1 MIFFIYQLLTS
12 ILLIFSPFIILYRI
26 LKNKEDKFR
35 VKEKFCI
42 SSKSRGNGKLI
53 WFHGSSVGEIM
64 SIIPI
69 IKRYDNDKSIRKILI
84 TSSTLGSSKILNK
97 IKFKKTIHQF
107 YPIDHFFFSNKFL
120 NYWKPSVAI
129 FIESEIWPSM
139 FRSIKNKSIPL
150 ILLNARITKKTF
162 NRWSIIKV
170 FSESIFDLIDIA
182 YPQNFET
189 KKFLKKFKVKNIKS
203 IGNIKFIKNVD
214 STYDKID
221 KKLFSQFKKYKTF
234 VAASTHDTEETY
246 AAKTHILLKK
256 KNKNLITIIIPRH
269 IGRVSQIASQM
280 KELKLN
286 TVLRSSKNKKLKNID
301 IFIVDSFGESEKFYK
316 IATTVFLGK
325 SLIKKKDLE
334 SLGGSGQNPLE
345 PARFGAKILHGP
357 NVENFKEVYE
367 YLNSLKISS
376 KVNSIIECAN
386 STIFKKNMK
395 KVKKMEALGRT
406 ILKKTLKELDKSI
419 NNEI

>member
-26 LKNKEDKFR
+26 FKNKEDKFR
-35 VKEKFCI
+35 VKEKFCF
-42 SSKSRGNGKLI
+42 SSKLRGNGKLI

-69 IKRYDNDKSIRKILI
+69 IKIYDNDKSTNKILI
-84 TSSTLGSSKILNK
+84 TSSTLSSSKILNK

-120 NYWKPSVAI
+120 NYWRPTVAI
-129 FIESEIWPSM
+129 FLESEIWPSM
-139 FRSIKNKSIPL
+139 FRSIKNKDIPL
-150 ILLNARITKKTF
+150 ILLNARITKKTA
-162 NRWSIIKV
+162 NRWSLIKK
-170 FSESIFDLIDIA
+170 FSESIFNLIDIA

-189 KKFLKKFKVKNIKS
+189 KKFLKKFKIKNIKS
-203 IGNIKFIKNVD
+203 IGNLKFIKND
-214 STYDKID
+214 ESKYDKID
-221 KKLFSQFKKYKTF
+221 KNLFLQFKKYKTF
-234 VAASTHDTEETY
+234 VAASTHDSEEVY
-246 AAKTHILLKK
+246 AAKAHILLKK

-269 IGRVSQIASQM
+269 ISRVDQIIKQM
-280 KELKLN
+280 KEFNLN
-286 TVLRSSKNKKLKNID
+286 TFLRSSKNKKLKNID
-301 IFIVDSFGESEKFYK
+301 IFIVDTFGESKKFYK
-316 IATTVFLGK
+316 IATTVL
-325 SLIKKKDLE
+325 
-334 SLGGSGQNPLE
+334 LGGSIIRRGGQNPLE

-357 NVENFKEVYE
+357 NIDNFKEVYK
-367 YLNSLKISS
+367 YLNTLKISS
-376 KVNSIIECAN
+376 KVNSVMECAN
-386 STIFKKNMK
+386 SIIFKKNMK

>member
-12 ILLIFSPFIILYRI
+12 ILLIFSPLIILYRI
-26 LKNKEDKFR
+26 TINKEDKFR
-35 VKEKFCI
+35 VKEKFCF
-42 SSKSRGNGKLI
+42 SSKLRDNGKLI

-69 IKRYDNDKSIRKILI
+69 IKRYDNDKSINKILI
-84 TSSTLGSSKILNK
+84 TSSTLSSSKILNK

-120 NYWKPSVAI
+120 NYWKPAVAI
-129 FIESEIWPSM
+129 FLESEIWPSM
-139 FRSIKNKSIPL
+139 FRSIKNRGIPL
-150 ILLNARITKKTF
+150 ILLNARITKKTS
-162 NRWSIIKV
+162 NRWSMVKS
-170 FSESIFDLIDIA
+170 FSESIFNLIDVA
-182 YPQNFET
+182 YPQNYET
-189 KKFLKKFKVKNIKS
+189 TKFLKKFKIRNIKS
-203 IGNIKFIKNVD
+203 IGNLKFIENDD
-214 STYDKID
+214 SKYDKAD

-234 VAASTHDTEETY
+234 VAASTHDSEEIY
-246 AAKTHILLKK
+246 AAKIHILLKR

-269 IGRVSQIASQM
+269 ISRANQIANKM

-286 TVLRSSKNKKLKNID
+286 TVMRSSKNKKIKNVD
-301 IFIVDSFGESEKFYK
+301 IFIVDTFGESKKFYK
-316 IATTVFLGK
+316 IATTVFLGG
-325 SLIKKKDLE
+325 SIIKR
-334 SLGGSGQNPLE
+334 GGQNPIE

-357 NVENFKEVYE
+357 NIDNFKEVYK

-376 KVNSIIECAN
+376 KVSSEMECAN
-386 STIFKKNMK
+386 SIIFKKNMK
-395 KVKKMEALGRT
+395 KVKKMEAIGRT